1 MVVVPTFGGKP
12 QEDDVRVVIKD
23 LDPNPKFHL
32 GLPGSHTVAQ
42 LYSSVAQKRGYRPRS
57 FELVVVEDSVLLA
70 TEHDDMTLSSLIRD
84 RGTTKLQLA
93 LARAPEY
100 QGSQH
105 DDLFEGAG
113 MDVNGGAG
121 EAAASS
127 MEWKSNAVIGG
138 LHVADGYGG
147 DASRSN
153 FRHTHTHTHIHTHII
168 FI

>member
-127 MEWKSNAVIGG
+127 HKKNDLLIEYTEKGATGG
-138 LHVADGYGG
+138 ALMALQAGADVNHKGWV
-147 DASRSN
+147 
-153 FRHTHTHTHIHTHII
+153 
-168 FI
+168 